1 MKIKCIF
8 APLKNRLLS
17 LNLEKEKL
25 IENQSLV
32 GEDKSRKQKQKEQNG
47 HIKLQNNFSE

>member
-25 IENQSLV
+25 IENQSFV
-32 GEDKSRKQKQKEQNG
+32 GEDKACKQKNKRTKWT
-47 HIKLQNNFSE
+47 H

>member
-25 IENQSLV
+25 IENQSFV
-32 GEDKSRKQKQKEQNG
+32 GEDRAHKQKTKEQNG
-47 HIKLQNNFSE
+47 HIKLQNNFS